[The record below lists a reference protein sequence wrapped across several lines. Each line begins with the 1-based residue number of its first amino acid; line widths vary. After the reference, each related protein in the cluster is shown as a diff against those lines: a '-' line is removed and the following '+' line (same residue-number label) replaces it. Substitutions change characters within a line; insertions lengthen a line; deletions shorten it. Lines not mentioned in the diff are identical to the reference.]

1 MRKNRINSRPS
12 TSKFWPLITKLS
24 ALSIII
30 FLALFFII
38 SYIWRSFR
46 ASDYF
51 KIAEVITKDAESIDL
66 EYLKGKN
73 IFSIDLKRESG
84 YILESFPE
92 YAFVILSRVFPDRVY
107 AYFIKR
113 RPTALIKL
121 YKYFA
126 VDEEGVIFNPQNLH
140 GELELPV
147 IAGLET
153 RIFGPKP
160 GKKYNIKELAIALN
174 IIKESRKTK
183 GLKNYKIKKIDV
195 VNALNLAV
203 FIQDIGPEFL
213 EVKLGSDNIEYKIA
227 LLAGLITAAKKD
239 IRNIK
244 YIDLRFKDPV
254 IKFNDVKSK

>member
-1 MRKNRINSRPS
+1 MRKNRNNPGRSA
-12 TSKFWPLITKLS
+12 SKFWRLISKLA

-38 SYIWRSFR
+38 SYIWRAVR

-51 KIAEVITKDAESIDL
+51 KIAEVITKDADAIDL

-73 IFSIDLKRESG
+73 IFSIDLKLESG

-92 YAFVILSRVFPDRVY
+92 YAFVTLSRVFPNRVF

-126 VDEEGVIFNPQNLH
+126 VDEKGVIFNPGNQP
-140 GELELPV
+140 GDLELPV
-147 IAGLET
+147 IVGLET

-174 IIKESRKTK
+174 IIKELRKSER
-183 GLKNYKIKKIDV
+183 LKNYKIKKIDV
-195 VNALNLAV
+195 VNALNIAV

-213 EVKLGSDNIEYKIA
+213 EVKLGADNIRYKIA
-227 LLAGLITAAKKD
+227 LLGGLITAASKD
-239 IRNIK
+239 KGNIK
-244 YIDLRFKDPV
+244 YIDLRFKDPL